1 MDKQTL
7 HLTFIYPGR
16 AFLQHKSLTRGDPA
30 GVEEEG
36 IYYNTPNHS
45 LREMEGGYGKVKP
58 PAS

>member
-1 MDKQTL
+1 MDEQTL
-7 HLTFIYPGR
+7 HLTFICSGR
-16 AFLQHKSLTRGDPA
+16 AFLQHKNLTRGDPA
-30 GVEEEG
+30 RVEEEG